1 MYWGPFQNS
10 VHKPKTIIKYL
21 INIMA
26 ENMDFLDIVFEDEE
40 QNNEEQEDRFS
51 EGGEDDPEGDPSTYT
66 EHLMK
71 TVL

>member
-1 MYWGPFQNS
+1 
-10 VHKPKTIIKYL
+10 
-21 INIMA
+21 MA